1 VSGAVWG
8 WALGLAK
15 RLAESAGA
23 FRDVYYTAGFEEPFE
38 SYLAKLIAAYAASAP
53 AVAALAVVL
62 HSLVLRYPPLFSA
75 VLSFLVLVIY
85 TLLFLMLALYYPVY
99 RRYSRGVSIESRLP
113 YTIAYF
119 SALAASGMGL
129 EGIVERVAEV
139 EEVKATRRELE
150 LLLTELRLLGVD
162 VITALERRSRL
173 SPSVVLSLFF
183 AGLRDA
189 YVTAGNL
196 FEYSSFMARRMLEL
210 KRYELRRIVNT
221 VSMIAE
227 VYVTLMVAAP
237 LMFVVMLAV
246 IAMLGG
252 TVGGLPPQLLI
263 ALLLVVGTPAS
274 AAAVIVAL
282 DGVLSRV

>member
-1 VSGAVWG
+1 MWS

-15 RLAESAGA
+15 RLAEGVPA
-23 FRDVYYTAGFEEPFE
+23 FRDIYYTAGFEEPFE
-38 SYLAKLIAAYAASAP
+38 SYIAKMISIYIATAP
-53 AVAALAVVL
+53 VVAVAAGMA

-75 VLSFLVLVIY
+75 ALSFLVLMTY
-85 TLLFLMLALYYPVY
+85 TLLFLMITLYYPVY
-99 RRYSRGVSIESRLP
+99 RRYSRGVSIESKLP

-129 EGIVERVAEV
+129 EGIVERVVEV

-150 LLLTELRLLGVD
+150 LLLTELRLLGAD
-162 VITALERRSRL
+162 VPSALERRAQL

-189 YVTAGNL
+189 YMTAGNL
-196 FEYSSFMARRMLEL
+196 YEYSSFMARRLLEL
-210 KRYELRRIVNT
+210 KRYELRKIVNT
-221 VSMIAE
+221 VSMLAE

-252 TVGGLPPQLLI
+252 AVAGLPPQLLI
-263 ALLLVVGTPAS
+263 ALLLAVGTPAS
-274 AAAVIVAL
+274 AAAIIVAL
-282 DGVLSRV
+282 DGVLSRI

>member
-1 VSGAVWG
+1 MWS
-8 WALGLAK
+8 WALSLAK
-15 RLAESAGA
+15 RLPGGFRAL
-23 FRDVYYTAGFEEPFE
+23 RDVYYTAGFEEPFE
-38 SYLAKLIAAYAASAP
+38 SYVAKLVTVYTATAP
-53 AVAALAVVL
+53 AVAALAVVF
-62 HSLVLRYPPLFSA
+62 HSLVLKYPPLFSA

-129 EGIVERVAEV
+129 ESIVERVVEV

-162 VITALERRSRL
+162 VITALERRSRM

-196 FEYSSFMARRMLEL
+196 FEYSAFMARRLLEL

-221 VSMIAE
+221 VSMLAE

-237 LMFVVMLAV
+237 MMFVVMLAV

-252 TVGGLPPQLLI
+252 AVGGLPPQLLI

-274 AAAVIVAL
+274 AAGIIVAL
-282 DGVLSRV
+282 DGILSRV

>member
-1 VSGAVWG
+1 MWG
-8 WALGLAK
+8 WVPRLAK
-15 RLAESAGA
+15 RFAESIPA
-23 FRDVYYTAGFEEPFE
+23 FRDIYYTAGFEEPFE
-38 SYLAKLIAAYAASAP
+38 SYIAKLALAYIATAP
-53 AVAALAVVL
+53 AVAAAAVAVHSVVL
-62 HSLVLRYPPLFSA
+62 KYPPLFSA

-85 TLLFLMLALYYPVY
+85 TLLFSMIALYYPVY
-99 RRYSRGVSIESRLP
+99 RRYSMGVSIESKLP
-113 YTIAYF
+113 HTIAYF

-129 EGIVERVAEV
+129 ESIAERVAEV

-150 LLLTELRLLGVD
+150 LLLTELRLLGLD
-162 VITALERRSRL
+162 VPTALERRSRM
-173 SPSVVLSLFF
+173 SPSVMLSLFF

-196 FEYSSFMARRMLEL
+196 YEYSSFMARRLLEI
-210 KRYELRRIVNT
+210 KRYDLRRIINT
-221 VSMIAE
+221 LSMLAE

-263 ALLLVVGTPAS
+263 ALLLVVGIPTS
-274 AAAVIVAL
+274 AAAIIVAL
-282 DGVLSRV
+282 DGILSRI

>member
-1 VSGAVWG
+1 MQA
-8 WALGLAK
+8 WALK
-15 RLAESAGA
+15 LAEKLAGQA
-23 FRDVYYTAGFEEPFE
+23 GVFRDIYYTAGFEEPFE
-38 SYLAKLIAAYAASAP
+38 YYVAKLLVAYAVSAP
-53 AVAALAVVL
+53 AVAVLAAAVHAV
-62 HSLVLRYPPLFSA
+62 VLRYPPFFAA
-75 VLSFLVLVIY
+75 VLSLLVLAIY
-85 TLLFLMLALYYPVY
+85 TLLYLLFALYYPVY

-139 EEVKATRRELE
+139 EEVRATRRELE

-162 VITALERRSRL
+162 VLTALERRARM
-173 SPSVVLSLFF
+173 SPSVVLSIFF

-189 YVTAGNL
+189 YITAGNL
-196 FEYSSFMARRMLEL
+196 FEYSSFMARRLLEI
-210 KRYELRRIVNT
+210 KRYELRRVVNT
-221 VSMIAE
+221 VSMLAE

-252 TVGGLPPQLLI
+252 SVGGLPPQLLI

-274 AAAVIVAL
+274 AAAVLVAL
-282 DGVLSRV
+282 DGILSRV